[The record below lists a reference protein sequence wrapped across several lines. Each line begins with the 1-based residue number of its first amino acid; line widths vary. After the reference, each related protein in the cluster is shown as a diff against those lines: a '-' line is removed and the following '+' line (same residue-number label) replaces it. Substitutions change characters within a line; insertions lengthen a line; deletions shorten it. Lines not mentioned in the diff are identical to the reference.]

1 MKLWNQTHATVT
13 RSRMLA
19 PVFSGVQGG
28 LCPEQARRRVDG
40 PATPLSQDIF
50 VIAAGN
56 GTVMGHRPWSPPI
69 T

>member
-1 MKLWNQTHATVT
+1 MKLMNQTDATEMW
-13 RSRMLA
+13 SRTLA
-19 PVFSGVQGG
+19 PVFGGVQGG

-40 PATPLSQDIF
+40 PATPLSQDTF

-56 GTVMGHRPWSPPI
+56 GTVMGHRTWSPPI